1 VTRSQRAVV
10 GRSRRSST
18 RRGFVRALCVGL
30 ATAALRSGAAAQG
43 PATESVARISGVVR
57 DKTTGSPI
65 ASAQVLLVTEGR
77 LVESDAT
84 GHYLFPG
91 LPVGTV
97 HLRVRARSYPQSEL
111 VVVLRAGD
119 DLQIPI
125 ALDSTA
131 RTGTPQELAAV
142 AVTAAAPI
150 GNYRL
155 NDFERRKRTGIGQYL
170 TDDDIQRSGAANLQ
184 DVTRGMRGVTLHC
197 GGTESGGCRIQMVR
211 APINCQPE
219 YVVDERVDNVF
230 GPLTPI
236 RDILAVEV
244 YTGATDVPGEFA
256 GTKAGCGVVVIWTR
270 SAPARR
276 DR

>member
-1 VTRSQRAVV
+1 M
-10 GRSRRSST
+10 
-18 RRGFVRALCVGL
+18 
-30 ATAALRSGAAAQG
+30 ATLRSAAAAQG

-276 DR
+276 HR

>member
-1 VTRSQRAVV
+1 MAGVV
-10 GRSRRSST
+10 RRIRVSA
-18 RRGFVRALCVGL
+18 RRLFIRALC
-30 ATAALRSGAAAQG
+30 AALGVLGVPRAAAAQA
-43 PATESVARISGVVR
+43 PTVESGARVSGYVR
-57 DKTTGSPI
+57 DK
-65 ASAQVLLVTEGR
+65 ASGAPVSKAQILLVTEGR
-77 LVESDAT
+77 LVESDSD
-84 GHYLFPG
+84 GHYIFRG

-111 VVVLRAGD
+111 VVQLRAGD

-125 ALDSTA
+125 ALDSTGA
-131 RTGTPQELAAV
+131 TGLPQQLDAI

-150 GNYRL
+150 ANYRL
-155 NDFERRKRTGIGQYL
+155 TDFERRRRTGLGQFL
-170 TDDDIQRSGAANLQ
+170 TDDDIRHSGAANLQ

-197 GGTESGGCRIQMVR
+197 GGTEAGGCRIQMVR

-219 YVVDERVDNVF
+219 YVVDERVDNMF

-256 GTKAGCGVVVIWTR
+256 GSKAGCGVVVIWTR
-270 SAPARR
+270 SGPTRR
-276 DR
+276 HR